1 MTLAVRVIPCLDV
14 ANGRVVKGVSFENL
28 RDAGDPVEAAARYEA
43 EGADEVAFL
52 DIAAAHEKRRT
63 LVELVGRVA
72 ETLSIPF
79 TVGGGVRSVEDADAL
94 LRAGADRVTVNT
106 AAIEDPSLIT
116 RLSERF
122 GAQCVVVAI
131 DGKRLR
137 DPNGLAVMRVMTH
150 GGRRPA
156 DLTVTSWAAAAAA
169 AGAGEILLTSGEA
182 DGTQAGFD
190 LEMLRA
196 VRSVVGM
203 PIVASGGAGRLED
216 FAKAVLI
223 GGADAV
229 LAASVFHDRIFTVG
243 AVKEAMH
250 RAGLAVRP
258 PPARARTL
266 LPRYDQNGLVP
277 VIMRDVATGK
287 VLTLAW
293 ANADAIAKT
302 RETGLAHFYSRS
314 RKALWRKGETSGNIQ
329 RIAGISLDCDDDA
342 VLYDV
347 RPSGPACHT
356 GAESCFTRVETFD
369 TFERSE
375 AADHPEAA
383 SRDADELDLTELFAV
398 VRDRKESPVAGSY
411 TNKLFDEGIARIAQ
425 KVGEEAVETA
435 LASVTGDGNALAGEA
450 ADLLYHL
457 AVLLTARGVAPGAV
471 AARLAERRGAA
482 RREKP

>member
-14 ANGRVVKGVSFENL
+14 ADGRVVKGVSFENL

-52 DIAAAHEKRRT
+52 DIAAAHEKRGT

-72 ETLSIPF
+72 EVLSIPF

-94 LRAGADRVTVNT
+94 LTAGADRVTVNT
-106 AAIEDPSLIT
+106 AAVEDPALIT

-137 DPNGLAVMRVMTH
+137 DPNGLAVMRVTTH
-150 GGRRPA
+150 GGRRPV
-156 DLTVTSWAAAAAA
+156 DRTVTSWAAAAVA
-169 AGAGEILLTSGEA
+169 AGAGEILLTSVDA

-196 VRSVVGM
+196 VRSVVDV
-203 PIVASGGAGRLED
+203 PVVASGGAGHLDD

-229 LAASVFHDRIFTVG
+229 LAASVFHDRLFTVG
-243 AVKEAMH
+243 AVKEAMR

-258 PPARARTL
+258 APARARTL

-277 VIMRDVATGK
+277 VIMRDVETGK

-314 RKALWRKGETSGNIQ
+314 RQALWRKGETSGNIQ
-329 RIAGISLDCDDDA
+329 RVAGISLDCDDDA

-356 GAESCFTRVETFD
+356 GAESCFTRVESF
-369 TFERSE
+369 
-375 AADHPEAA
+375 EAA
-383 SRDADELDLTELFAV
+383 SPAGEGLDLTELFAV

-411 TNKLFDEGIARIAQ
+411 TNRLFDDGIARIAQ

-457 AVLLTARGVAPGAV
+457 AVLLTARGVAPGDV
-471 AARLAERRGAA
+471 AAKLAERRGTA

>member
-14 ANGRVVKGVSFENL
+14 ADGRVVKGVSFENL
-28 RDAGDPVEAAARYEA
+28 RDAGDPVEAATRYEA

-52 DIAAAHEKRRT
+52 DIAAAHEKRGT

-72 ETLSIPF
+72 EALSIPF

-106 AAIEDPSLIT
+106 AVVEDPSLIT
-116 RLSERF
+116 RLAERF

-137 DPNGLAVMRVMTH
+137 DANGLAVMRVMTH
-150 GGRRPA
+150 GGRRPV
-156 DLTVTSWAAAAAA
+156 DRSVTTWAAAAAA
-169 AGAGEILLTSGEA
+169 AGAGEILLTSVDA
-182 DGTQAGFD
+182 DGSQAGFD

-196 VRSVVGM
+196 VRSAVDV
-203 PIVASGGAGRLED
+203 PIVASGGAGHLDD

-243 AVKEAMH
+243 AVKEAMR
-250 RAGLAVRP
+250 RAGLPVRP
-258 PPARARTL
+258 APARARTL

-314 RKALWRKGETSGNIQ
+314 RQALWLKGETSGNVQ
-329 RIAGISLDCDDDA
+329 RVAGISLDCDDDA

-356 GAESCFTRVETFD
+356 GAESCFTRVES
-369 TFERSE
+369 FE
-375 AADHPEAA
+375 AV
-383 SRDADELDLTELFAV
+383 SRDADGLDLTDLFAV
-398 VRDRKESPVAGSY
+398 VKNRKESPVEGSY
-411 TNKLFDEGIARIAQ
+411 TNKLFDDGVARIAQ

-457 AVLLTARGVAPGAV
+457 AVLLTARGVAPGDV
-471 AARLAERRGAA
+471 AAKLAERRGAA
-482 RREKP
+482 RRERP